1 MLHLRLSAYQHK
13 GLKFRLGESSVAGHD
28 PYERDKTCLD
38 FNLRSSDALEEA
50 RLRFEAYDSDRD
62 LDFQIDGLRTSP
74 TPLELVPDGFLDLDD
89 EMRSALMF

>member
-1 MLHLRLSAYQHK
+1 M
-13 GLKFRLGESSVAGHD
+13 
-28 PYERDKTCLD
+28 
-38 FNLRSSDALEEA
+38 
-50 RLRFEAYDSDRD
+50 RFEAYDSDRD